1 MIDLNKAKSAFKH
14 YISQFDLADD
24 KINRKIIHT
33 YKVVECAKYIAE
45 NLKLS
50 QEDIE
55 LAQLIGLLHDIGRF
69 EQAKKFDDFRDAYTI
84 DHAELGVQILFEE
97 NLIRSFIQETQYDK
111 MIKKSIRNHNKLKI
125 ESGLTEKELLHS
137 KIIRDA
143 DKLDNFRV
151 KEEDKLEE
159 ILYLWDIEQ
168 IENSTITEK
177 VYQDFMKSQSIIN
190 TDRVTPMDYWI
201 SYMAFL
207 FDLNFDISVKYIL
220 EKDYIHTNMAK
231 IKCKNKE
238 TEEKMKMVTK
248 HALEYARNRGV
259 CVPLDGTLPVI
270 KRGGAC
276 KPSFSPLFL

>member
-1 MIDLNKAKSAFKH
+1 MIDLNKAKSVFKH

-69 EQAKKFDDFRDAYTI
+69 EQAKRFDDFRDAYTI

-97 NLIRSFIQETQYDK
+97 NLIRSFIQEAQYDEI
-111 MIKKSIRNHNKLKI
+111 IKKSIRNHNKLKI
-125 ESGLTEKELLHS
+125 ENGLTEKELLHS
-137 KIIRDA
+137 QIIRDA

-177 VYQDFMKSQSIIN
+177 VYQDFMKNQSIIN

-207 FDLNFDISVKYIL
+207 FDLNFDISIKYIL
-220 EKDYIHTNMAK
+220 EKDYIHTNMDK

-248 HALEYARNRGV
+248 HALEYAKNRMDNV
-259 CVPLDGTLPVI
+259 N
-270 KRGGAC
+270 
-276 KPSFSPLFL
+276 